1 MDSAIDFTCGTLGGI
16 ANVYV
21 GQPLDTIKVK
31 MQMFPNLY
39 KNAFN
44 CGLDTYKKDGIAR
57 GLYAG
62 TVPALAAN
70 VSENAVLFLSY
81 GICQKALANITRK
94 NDVKKLSSFQ
104 NALAGSGAAFFASL
118 VLCPTELVK
127 CRLQSAREISN
138 STNIGPIKLCKEI
151 YQQSGIRGFYHGLV
165 STFAR
170 EMPGYFFFFGTYE
183 FTRSLLTP
191 KNKTKDDIGLLKTAL
206 CGGLGGASLW
216 IAIFPADVVKSR
228 IQIDS
233 SSALAKGSFLGA
245 LKTILKNEGIGKL
258 YSGLG
263 PTVIRSFFATG
274 ALFVTVE
281 ETKKFFNKLRNKD

>member
-1 MDSAIDFTCGTLGGI
+1 MDSVIDFTCGTLGGI
-16 ANVYV
+16 ATVYT

-31 MQMFPNLY
+31 MQMFPSLY
-39 KNAFN
+39 KSAVG
-44 CGLDTYKKDGIAR
+44 CGVETLKKDGIYR

-70 VSENAVLFLSY
+70 VSENAVLFFSY
-81 GICQKALANITRK
+81 GLCQKAMAKMNFK
-94 NDVKKLSSFQ
+94 KDVSELSSFQ
-104 NALAGSGAAFFASL
+104 NALSGSGAAFFASL

-138 STNIGPIKLCKEI
+138 SSNLGPMKLVKDI
-151 YQQSGIRGFYHGLV
+151 YKHSGVRGFYHGLV

-183 FTRSLLTP
+183 LTRSMMTP
-191 KNKTKDDIGLLKTAL
+191 KNKTKDDIGIFKTAI
-206 CGGLGGASLW
+206 CGGLGGVSLW
-216 IAIFPADVVKSR
+216 VAIFPADVVKSR

-233 SSALAKGSFLGA
+233 QSALAKGGFFNA
-245 LKTILKNEGIGKL
+245 LKTIFKNEGIAKL

-263 PTVIRSFFATG
+263 PTIVRSFFATG

-281 ETKKFFNKLRNKD
+281 ESKKFFNSLRK

>member
-16 ANVYV
+16 ATVYT

-39 KNAFN
+39 KNALQ
-44 CGLDTYKKDGIAR
+44 CGLETFKKDGIYR

-81 GICQKALANITRK
+81 GLCQKAIATSFRK
-94 NDVKKLSSFQ
+94 NVNELNTFQ
-104 NALAGSGAAFFASL
+104 NALSGSGAAFFASL

-138 STNIGPIKLCKEI
+138 SANLGPVKLCKQIFRE
-151 YQQSGIRGFYHGLV
+151 SGVRGFYHGLV

-183 FTRSLLTP
+183 LTRSLMTP
-191 KNKTKDDIGLLKTAL
+191 KNKTKDDIGILKTAI
-206 CGGLGGASLW
+206 CGGLGGVSLW
-216 IAIFPADVVKSR
+216 VAIFPADVVKSR

-233 SSALAKGSFLGA
+233 NSALAKGGFINA
-245 LKTILKNEGIGKL
+245 LKTILKNEGIAKL

-263 PTVIRSFFATG
+263 PTIVRSFFATG

-281 ETKKFFNKLRNKD
+281 ESKKFFNSFRS

>member
-16 ANVYV
+16 ATVYT

-31 MQMFPNLY
+31 MQMFPELY
-39 KNAFN
+39 KNALR
-44 CGLDTYKKDGIAR
+44 CGYETYKNDGIYR

-70 VSENAVLFLSY
+70 VSENAVLFFSY
-81 GICQKALANITRK
+81 GLCQKAMANINK
-94 NDVKKLSSFQ
+94 KKDVSELNSFQ
-104 NALAGSGAAFFASL
+104 NALSGSGAAFFASL

-138 STNIGPIKLCKEI
+138 TSIGPMKLVKDI
-151 YQQSGIRGFYHGLV
+151 FKKSGIRGFYHGIV
-165 STFAR
+165 PTFAR

-183 FTRSLLTP
+183 LTRSLMTP
-191 KNKTKDDIGLLKTAL
+191 KNKTKDDIGIVKTAI
-206 CGGLGGASLW
+206 CGGLGGVSLW
-216 IAIFPADVVKSR
+216 VSIFPADVVKSR

-233 SSALAKGSFLGA
+233 HSALAKGGFLNA
-245 LKTILKNEGIGKL
+245 LYTIFKNEGIAAL

-263 PTVIRSFFATG
+263 PTVIRSFIATG

-281 ETKKFFNKLRNKD
+281 ESKKFFNSFRS